1 MASILDFLTL
11 DEIKLSDLIANHY
24 QELMIEQR
32 DSIEQFN
39 FTKKN
44 PIYRAV
50 KYACYRLGFIDHD
63 AEQIALAWD
72 NKSKGNFD
80 ILHWPK
86 TLEDFQIDI
95 SHQNP
100 FPSSPKSMGLYVV
113 APSAEWVGKLASAG
127 VPTIQLRFKS
137 NDQDLIRKEIQEAI
151 KLSKNHACHLYIND
165 YWKLAIEMNAY
176 GVHLGQDDLM
186 TANVEEIRNANL
198 RLGISTHGYAEM
210 LRAIEY
216 RPSYVAL
223 GAIFPTTL
231 KSMETAPQ
239 GIHRLKLYADL
250 LKDFP
255 LVAIGGINEDNISEV
270 IKSSIGS
277 VALVRAVI
285 QAENYLQAIE
295 KLKNQISSI

>member
-1 MASILDFLTL
+1 
-11 DEIKLSDLIANHY
+11 
-24 QELMIEQR
+24 
-32 DSIEQFN
+32 
-39 FTKKN
+39 
-44 PIYRAV
+44 
-50 KYACYRLGFIDHD
+50 
-63 AEQIALAWD
+63 
-72 NKSKGNFD
+72 
-80 ILHWPK
+80 
-86 TLEDFQIDI
+86 
-95 SHQNP
+95 
-100 FPSSPKSMGLYVV
+100 
-113 APSAEWVGKLASAG
+113 
-127 VPTIQLRFKS
+127 
-137 NDQDLIRKEIQEAI
+137 
-151 KLSKNHACHLYIND
+151 
-165 YWKLAIEMNAY
+165 MNAY